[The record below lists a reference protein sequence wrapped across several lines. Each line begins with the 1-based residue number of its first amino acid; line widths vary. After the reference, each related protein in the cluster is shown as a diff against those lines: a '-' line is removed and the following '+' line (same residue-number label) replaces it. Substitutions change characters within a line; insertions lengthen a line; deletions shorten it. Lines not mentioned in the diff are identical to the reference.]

1 MQELLFFL
9 GGGWGGSAAGGVW
22 RHQFLDLAGEGFG
35 SLVVTWLDY
44 VNSTESAVFQLFLR
58 SAVLS
63 SSVIEITVLGS
74 EVSSI

>member
-1 MQELLFFL
+1 METPIPGL
-9 GGGWGGSAAGGVW
+9 GRGIK
-22 RHQFLDLAGEGFG
+22 GFG

-63 SSVIEITVLGS
+63 SSVVEITVVGS
-74 EVSSI
+74 EVSRI

>member
-1 MQELLFFL
+1 METPIPGL
-9 GGGWGGSAAGGVW
+9 GRVIK
-22 RHQFLDLAGEGFG
+22 GFG

-63 SSVIEITVLGS
+63 SSAVEITVVDS
-74 EVSSI
+74 EVSRI